1 MQEEYDQYRE
11 KDPEIFN
18 SKVKTEIDFALL
30 RISEKRYKAE
40 KEAEKLKEVLG
51 KKLQYIQEMEIKM
64 RDLKKLNEDLNSQVI
79 MLEEENKELKLNGGV
94 LTKNGAK
101 GKDGSMKRSTEDGLD
116 VREDLSEQ
124 AATGQFQK

>member
-1 MQEEYDQYRE
+1 
-11 KDPEIFN
+11 
-18 SKVKTEIDFALL
+18 VKTEIDFALL